1 MKHTKTIALIS
12 LSGCLLFF
20 VIVCGLHF
28 LRADKN
34 IFTSFV
40 SEYAVGDYSWLM
52 TIAFYALAFAG
63 ILLLSGLM
71 INIKSSKISIITMG
85 IFCVGMLLV
94 ATFPTDV
101 PVIPPTLCGLIHG
114 FAALIALICLG
125 ITMIAWRAVFKRNE
139 NWKGFAK
146 TSLIFGVV
154 SLLLFIV
161 FFASPIPLRGLSERI
176 LLVWDISWLLL
187 VSRKLYFNSLATA
200 LAI

>member
-20 VIVCGLHF
+20 AIVCGLHF

-34 IFTSFV
+34 ILSSFV

-71 INIKSSKISIITMG
+71 INIKSSKISIITKG

-94 ATFPTDV
+94 AMFPTDV
-101 PVIPPTLCGLIHG
+101 PVIPPTLRGLIHG
-114 FAALIALICLG
+114 SAALIALICLS
-125 ITMIAWRAVFKRNE
+125 IAMIAWGAVFKRNE
-139 NWKGFAK
+139 NWKSFAK

-187 VSRKLYFNSLATA
+187 VSRKFYFNSLVNAP
-200 LAI
+200 AI